1 MNKLNNPV
9 FEELKKSNFL
19 LYLIGV
25 TVGRRPPVLQV
36 SLPVFGHVPGYSD
49 GAAAIGNA
57 SREIVNRRRLMETS
71 QPTLVVFALY
81 ISSNMSS

>member
-1 MNKLNNPV
+1 MSRNLDPDEYNH
-9 FEELKKSNFL
+9 
-19 LYLIGV
+19 YLIGV

-49 GAAAIGNA
+49 GAAAISNA

-71 QPTLVVFALY
+71 QPTLVVFALHF
-81 ISSNMSS
+81 IIHIKLTQTL